1 MLQDDTIAAISTAP
15 GVGAIAIVRLSG
27 PDSFKIAE
35 KLFWP
40 RKNRQS
46 DHEKFDRGQDKSATN
61 DSKASGNNDFWQP
74 VSHHASIGYIKDP
87 SRDNKLVDEVVLIAY
102 QAPHTYTGEDLV
114 EINCHG
120 SPIVT
125 REILS
130 LILAQGARL
139 AEKGEFTK
147 RSFLAGRLDLTQA
160 EAVLDIIHSKTERQ
174 SELALSV
181 LQGHLGEEI
190 KAIRKR
196 LIELLTRIVA
206 GIDFPEEVGELDV
219 SDINAVSEEC
229 LTKLNQLAR
238 TARSG
243 RFLREGLKLAIVG
256 RPNAGKSSLL
266 NRLLNFERA
275 IVTDIPGT
283 TRDSIEEP
291 VDVNGIPVILV
302 DTAGVRHTEDRV
314 EQIGL
319 ERTTRAIE
327 EADLTCVLLD
337 GTTASGQEEQVLL
350 GKLKELARPYFVAIN
365 KIDLC
370 GSKTMDNGNLPDLIN
385 FSIGKPLAISAKMGE
400 GIEDLKGMIEHFA
413 LTDNSVKELG
423 GSLNERQG
431 ALCIKAVEALERL
444 LAASLSGLP
453 QDCLASDL
461 KLAVDALDAISG
473 QVVTEEVITEV
484 FANFCIGK

>member
-1 MLQDDTIAAISTAP
+1 MIQDDTIAAISTAP

-27 PDSFKIAE
+27 PESFKIAE
-35 KLFWP
+35 KLFSP

-46 DHEKFDRGQDKSATN
+46 DHEKFDRPQGEATTN
-61 DSKASGNNDFWQP
+61 DSKPGGNNDLWQP
-74 VSHHASIGYIKDP
+74 ISHHASIGYIKDP

-130 LILAQGARL
+130 LILAHGARL
-139 AEKGEFTK
+139 AQKGEFTK

-190 KAIRKR
+190 KTIRKR
-196 LIELLTRIVA
+196 LLELLTRIVA
-206 GIDFPEEVGELDV
+206 GIDFPEEVGDLDV
-219 SDINAVSEEC
+219 SDINAVTEEC
-229 LTKLNQLAR
+229 LAKLKQLAR

-302 DTAGVRHTEDRV
+302 DTAGVRHTEDKV
-314 EQIGL
+314 EQIGI

-337 GTTASGQEEQVLL
+337 GTAQTGQEEQVLL
-350 GKLKELARPYFVAIN
+350 SKLQELARPYFVAIN

-370 GSKTMDNGNLPDLIN
+370 GTRPSWEGAAPLVDSSL
-385 FSIGKPLAISAKMGE
+385 GKPLPISAKMGE

-444 LAASLSGLP
+444 LAASVSGLP

-461 KLAVDALDAISG
+461 KLAVEALDAISG